1 MYRILE
7 NIKKKENVEMKQY
20 KDLLKV
26 VKEGPISYDL
36 ERKDEFKK
44 KSMSFLRRLA
54 KDLNVVE
61 KDIDFNPAGVAV
73 SGDATLMGM
82 WGEDNGIYVTI
93 SDDML
98 MYRSIK
104 HMKDYKGGSNNFI
117 WSSWNKNYNL
127 KYEEVLERMLR
138 IQE

>member
-1 MYRILE
+1 
-7 NIKKKENVEMKQY
+7 MKQY

-93 SDDML
+93 SDDTL

-138 IQE
+138 IQK

>member
-93 SDDML
+93 SDDTL

>member
-82 WGEDNGIYVTI
+82 WSEDNGIYVTI
-93 SDDML
+93 SDDTL